1 MGWFSR
7 VLGSSMFGCH
17 DHYRTEMAV
26 LEYLEG
32 KDVCMY
38 PSRNVASL
46 LLLDQLC
53 RLIIIGLLIDG
64 GNECFWV

>member
-38 PSRNVASL
+38 PSRNV
-46 LLLDQLC
+46 C
-53 RLIIIGLLIDG
+53 VTFIIRPIM
-64 GNECFWV
+64 